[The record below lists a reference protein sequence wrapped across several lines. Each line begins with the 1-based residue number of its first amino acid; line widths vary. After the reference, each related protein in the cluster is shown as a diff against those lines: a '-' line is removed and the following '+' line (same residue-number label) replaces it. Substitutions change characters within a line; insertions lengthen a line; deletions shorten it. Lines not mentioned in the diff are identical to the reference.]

1 MHPPMKQMTTRTP
14 DVDATGSGTNGV
26 DVSENPSLYENLDQ
40 VASRVHTT
48 PEQCLMSIAAIARQA

>member
-1 MHPPMKQMTTRTP
+1 MHPPMKPMTTRTP

-40 VASRVHTT
+40 VTTRCTLPPNSAS
-48 PEQCLMSIAAIARQA
+48 CLSLR